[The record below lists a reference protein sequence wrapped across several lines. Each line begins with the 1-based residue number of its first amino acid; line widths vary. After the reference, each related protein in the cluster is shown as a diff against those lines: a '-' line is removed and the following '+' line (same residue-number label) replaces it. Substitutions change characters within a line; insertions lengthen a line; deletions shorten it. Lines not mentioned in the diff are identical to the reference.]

1 MLSSVTA
8 FCPGHLSG
16 YFSPVYGR
24 DPATTGSIGAGIVI
38 HEGVTARVTRAD
50 SPEIVVR
57 RMDSGGN
64 LLCEI
69 SESPPLAYLMDRL
82 SVTAR
87 IETVCRLPISA
98 GFGLSA
104 ASLVASALAL
114 NTLENLGLSREDC
127 CAIAHEAEIVHHTGL
142 GDVAACQG
150 GGRDFRQ
157 GAGIDAPI
165 TRYFDIRE
173 PLFALHFGPLPSAA
187 VLSSPEALRRVAA
200 AYPSGIPDSPRRFF
214 KLSRD
219 FAGKSGLLTPEVSEV
234 LSDCEREG
242 VPASMTMLGNGVFCL
257 GLKGAEIFSAY
268 DVVYELRL
276 SGTGPGVTGIVP

>member
-1 MLSSVTA
+1 M
-8 FCPGHLSG
+8 
-16 YFSPVYGR
+16 
-24 DPATTGSIGAGIVI
+24 VI

-57 RMDSGGN
+57 RTDSQGN

-87 IETVCRLPISA
+87 IETACRLPISA

-114 NTLENLGLSREDC
+114 NTLLDLGLSREDC
-127 CAIAHEAEIVHHTGL
+127 CAIAHEAEIVHRTGL

-157 GAGIDAPI
+157 GAGISAPI
-165 TRYFDIRE
+165 IRYFDIRE
-173 PLFALHFGPLPSAA
+173 PLFAVHFGPLPSAS
-187 VLSSPEALRRVAA
+187 VLSSPEALGRVAVA
-200 AYPSGIPDSPRRFF
+200 CPSGIPDSPGRFF
-214 KLSRD
+214 AMSRD
-219 FAGKSGLLTPEVSEV
+219 FAEKSGLLTPEVREV
-234 LSDCEREG
+234 LADCEREG
-242 VPASMTMLGNGVFCL
+242 VPASMTMLGNGAFCL
-257 GLKGAEIFSAY
+257 GLKGGEIFSAY
-268 DVVYELRL
+268 NEVYELRL
-276 SGTGPGVTGIVP
+276 SGTGPRITGIDP